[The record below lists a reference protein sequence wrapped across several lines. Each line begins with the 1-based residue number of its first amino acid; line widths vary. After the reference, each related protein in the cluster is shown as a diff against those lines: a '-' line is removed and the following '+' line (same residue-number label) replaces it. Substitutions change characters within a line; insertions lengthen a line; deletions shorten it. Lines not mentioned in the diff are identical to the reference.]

1 MYFMKHVQETE
12 SYVNVQYSKIF
23 QDLPRYSLT
32 PRSLAK
38 FSGSTWFDVLKFK
51 GHLENSR
58 AAEWLRLFGY
68 RHYTKFCRKSADVSM
83 CFFYRCVADWWFG
96 TWVLFFHICIHIYIY
111 IGDNHPNW
119 RTHITDLHIFQ
130 RGRST
135 TNQVVIM
142 QKPEQSLG
150 IELILFVFGVP
161 SPACPA
167 HISAC
172 SRCVRRS
179 LRWWIRHH
187 EISQPEFS
195 ILPSGKHTKNYD
207 GKSPFSMGKSTN

>member
-96 TWVLFFHICIHIYIY
+96 TWVLFFHICIYI
-111 IGDNHPNW
+111 
-119 RTHITDLHIFQ
+119 
-130 RGRST
+130 
-135 TNQVVIM
+135 
-142 QKPEQSLG
+142 LG
-150 IELILFVFGVP
+150 IIIPTDELILLTFIFFRGVG
-161 SPACPA
+161 
-167 HISAC
+167 
-172 SRCVRRS
+172 
-179 LRWWIRHH
+179 
-187 EISQPEFS
+187 QP
-195 ILPSGKHTKNYD
+195 PTR
-207 GKSPFSMGKSTN
+207 